1 MLRWVKGL
9 DGLAKVYLRSFS
21 ATIDL
26 DSAKSAQ
33 VASRDSPFNK
43 ARRLWLPSDKTL
55 SDNEADPV
63 STKEVTLEHIKNAN
77 FFASTSRAANP
88 GILEHA
94 HDKKTFLCLADVAIA
109 VQMGKLDDVWVRA
122 DKDSADDDKHLARR
136 TNLKN
141 EYVYAVLRASRDGG
155 HLLHRLLLG
164 PLCSLGRRGA

>member
-1 MLRWVKGL
+1 MLRWAGGL
-9 DGLAKVYLRSFS
+9 GLTKVYLRPFP

-26 DSAKSAQ
+26 KSKESARANSL
-33 VASRDSPFNK
+33 DSPFYK
-43 ARRLWLPSDKTL
+43 AKRLWLPSDKTW
-55 SDNEADPV
+55 SDNEAVPD
-63 STKEVTLEHIKNAN
+63 STKEAKLEDIKNAN

-94 HDKKTFLCLADVAIA
+94 HDKPTFLCLADVAIA